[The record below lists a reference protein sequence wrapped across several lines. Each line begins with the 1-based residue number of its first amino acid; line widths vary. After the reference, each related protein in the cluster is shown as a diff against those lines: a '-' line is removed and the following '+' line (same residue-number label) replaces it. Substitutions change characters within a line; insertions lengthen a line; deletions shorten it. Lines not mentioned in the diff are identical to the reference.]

1 MTRKNFVVPVKLW
14 ALFCAILGISLTLN
28 PILTWI
34 LSITGFA
41 YLALQRNFKFL
52 KTALI
57 FYGILAVLLYLIRY
71 QGMHMAIFSEFYVLM
86 FWNIFPVVLVG
97 WDLLT
102 TPPGQLSAF
111 LSKINLPS
119 SFILGLLV
127 MFRFFP
133 TMKCELS
140 SVRNSMRN
148 RGLTAPLE
156 VLRHPLVSCEYVLVP
171 CLLRCIQIADQLSVS
186 AVARGA
192 EFPGKRGNY
201 HGSSFQ
207 AIDGFALV
215 LWSAI
220 TCFFLCIGGVRL

>member
-1 MTRKNFVVPVKLW
+1 MIRKNFAVPVKLW
-14 ALFCAILGISLTLN
+14 ALFCAILGISLTSN
-28 PILTWI
+28 PTFTWM

-41 YLALQRNFKFL
+41 YLAIQRNFKFL
-52 KTALI
+52 KSAI
-57 FYGILAVLLYLIRY
+57 FFYLILATLLYLIRY
-71 QGMHMAIFSEFYVLM
+71 QGMHMTLFSEFYVLM

-111 LSKINLPS
+111 LSKIKFPS
-119 SFILGLLV
+119 TFILGLLV

-140 SVRNSMRN
+140 SVGQSMKN
-148 RGLTAPLE
+148 RGLTSPLA
-156 VLRHPLVSCEYVLVP
+156 VIHHPLISCEYILVP

-192 EFPGKRGNY
+192 EFPGKRGSY
-201 HGSSFQ
+201 YGRAFQ
-207 AIDGFALV
+207 VIDGFSVVIWTSVTL
-215 LWSAI
+215 I
-220 TCFFLCIGGVRL
+220 FLIIGGVRI